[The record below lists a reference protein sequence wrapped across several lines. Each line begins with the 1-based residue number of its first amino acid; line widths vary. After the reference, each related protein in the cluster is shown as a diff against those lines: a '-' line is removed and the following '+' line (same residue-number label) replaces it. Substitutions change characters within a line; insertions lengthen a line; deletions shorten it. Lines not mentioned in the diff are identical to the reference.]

1 MQHYMAGLF
10 SLPMYLSFEKKPFF
24 SVKSGATKTSRGFW
38 AEGLN
43 GLMARTSIFGQN
55 GRPRSL
61 ICILSDFDPL
71 FWSSRNSLLVFY

>member
-1 MQHYMAGLF
+1 MQHYVAGLF

-43 GLMARTSIFGQN
+43 GMARTSIFGQN

-61 ICILSDFDPL
+61 ICLLSDFDPL
-71 FWSSRNSLLVFY
+71 CWSIRNPLLGFS